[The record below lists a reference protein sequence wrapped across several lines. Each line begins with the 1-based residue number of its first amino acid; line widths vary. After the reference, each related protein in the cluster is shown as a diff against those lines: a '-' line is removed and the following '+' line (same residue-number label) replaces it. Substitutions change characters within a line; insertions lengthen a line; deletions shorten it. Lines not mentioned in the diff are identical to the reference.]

1 MINTEFYPIDHKI
14 YLVLQRRNY
23 NNVSYVFLGN
33 EMDNTDFMIRKE
45 INVNLEPL
53 ETMDELYE
61 IAPLFI
67 NQGAF
72 FLYFCYNLN

>member
-23 NNVSYVFLGN
+23 KHVSYVFLGN

-45 INVNLEPL
+45 INGNLEPL

-67 NQGAF
+67 N
-72 FLYFCYNLN
+72 

>member
-23 NNVSYVFLGN
+23 NNVSYVLLGN

-45 INVNLEPL
+45 INGNLEPL

-61 IAPLFI
+61 IARLFI
-67 NQGAF
+67 N
-72 FLYFCYNLN
+72 

>member
-45 INVNLEPL
+45 INGNLEPL

-61 IAPLFI
+61 IYQFRS
-67 NQGAF
+67 
-72 FLYFCYNLN
+72 

>member
-1 MINTEFYPIDHKI
+1 MINVEFYPIDHKI
-14 YLVLQRRNY
+14 YLVLQRKNY

-33 EMDNTDFMIRKE
+33 EMDNTDSMIRKE
-45 INVNLEPL
+45 ITGNLEPL

-67 NQGAF
+67 N
-72 FLYFCYNLN
+72 

>member
-1 MINTEFYPIDHKI
+1 MINVEFYPIDHKI
-14 YLVLQRRNY
+14 YLVLQRKNY

-45 INVNLEPL
+45 INGNLEPL

-67 NQGAF
+67 K
-72 FLYFCYNLN
+72 

>member
-14 YLVLQRRNY
+14 YLFLQRRNY

-45 INVNLEPL
+45 INGNLEPL

-67 NQGAF
+67 N
-72 FLYFCYNLN
+72 

>member
-45 INVNLEPL
+45 INGNLEPL
-53 ETMDELYE
+53 KTMDELYE

-67 NQGAF
+67 N
-72 FLYFCYNLN
+72 

>member
-1 MINTEFYPIDHKI
+1 MINAEFYPIDHKI

-45 INVNLEPL
+45 INGNLEPL

-61 IAPLFI
+61 IAPLFR
-67 NQGAF
+67 N
-72 FLYFCYNLN
+72 

>member
-1 MINTEFYPIDHKI
+1 MINAEFYPIDHKI

-45 INVNLEPL
+45 INGNLEPL
-53 ETMDELYE
+53 KTMDELYE

-67 NQGAF
+67 N
-72 FLYFCYNLN
+72 

>member
-23 NNVSYVFLGN
+23 NNVSYVLLGN

-45 INVNLEPL
+45 INGNLEPL

-67 NQGAF
+67 N
-72 FLYFCYNLN
+72 

>member
-1 MINTEFYPIDHKI
+1 MINVEFYPIDHKI
-14 YLVLQRRNY
+14 YLVLQRKNY
-23 NNVSYVFLGN
+23 NNISYVFLGN

-45 INVNLEPL
+45 INGNLEPL

-67 NQGAF
+67 N
-72 FLYFCYNLN
+72 

>member
-23 NNVSYVFLGN
+23 NNVSYVFLAN

-45 INVNLEPL
+45 INGNLEPL

-67 NQGAF
+67 N
-72 FLYFCYNLN
+72 

>member
-23 NNVSYVFLGN
+23 NNISYVFLGN

-45 INVNLEPL
+45 INGNLEPL

-67 NQGAF
+67 N
-72 FLYFCYNLN
+72 

>member
-45 INVNLEPL
+45 INGNLEPL

-67 NQGAF
+67 N
-72 FLYFCYNLN
+72 

>member
-1 MINTEFYPIDHKI
+1 MINAEFYPIDHKI
-14 YLVLQRRNY
+14 YLVLQRQNY

-45 INVNLEPL
+45 INGNLEPL

-67 NQGAF
+67 N
-72 FLYFCYNLN
+72 

>member
-1 MINTEFYPIDHKI
+1 MINAEFYPIDHKI

-45 INVNLEPL
+45 INGNLEPL

-67 NQGAF
+67 N
-72 FLYFCYNLN
+72 

>member
-1 MINTEFYPIDHKI
+1 MINVEFYPIDHKI
-14 YLVLQRRNY
+14 YLVLQCRNY

-45 INVNLEPL
+45 INGNLEPL

-67 NQGAF
+67 N
-72 FLYFCYNLN
+72 

>member
-45 INVNLEPL
+45 INSNLEPL

-67 NQGAF
+67 N
-72 FLYFCYNLN
+72 

>member
-23 NNVSYVFLGN
+23 NNVSYVCLGT
-33 EMDNTDFMIRKE
+33 EMDNTDFMIREE
-45 INVNLEPL
+45 INGNLEPL

-67 NQGAF
+67 N
-72 FLYFCYNLN
+72 

>member
-1 MINTEFYPIDHKI
+1 MLNVEFYPIDHKI
-14 YLVLQRRNY
+14 YLVLQRKNY

-45 INVNLEPL
+45 INGNLEPL

-67 NQGAF
+67 N
-72 FLYFCYNLN
+72 

>member
-1 MINTEFYPIDHKI
+1 MINVEFYPIDHKI

-45 INVNLEPL
+45 INGNLEPL

-67 NQGAF
+67 N
-72 FLYFCYNLN
+72 

>member
-45 INVNLEPL
+45 INGNLEPV

-67 NQGAF
+67 N
-72 FLYFCYNLN
+72 

>member
-45 INVNLEPL
+45 INGNLEPL
-53 ETMDELYE
+53 ETLDELYE

-67 NQGAF
+67 N
-72 FLYFCYNLN
+72 

>member
-1 MINTEFYPIDHKI
+1 MINNEFYPIDHKI

-45 INVNLEPL
+45 INGNLEPL

-67 NQGAF
+67 N
-72 FLYFCYNLN
+72 

>member
-1 MINTEFYPIDHKI
+1 MSNTEFYPIDHKI

-45 INVNLEPL
+45 INGNLEPL

-67 NQGAF
+67 N
-72 FLYFCYNLN
+72 

>member
-14 YLVLQRRNY
+14 YLVLQRQNY

-45 INVNLEPL
+45 INGNLEPL

-67 NQGAF
+67 N
-72 FLYFCYNLN
+72 

>member
-45 INVNLEPL
+45 INGNLEPL

-61 IAPLFI
+61 IALLFI
-67 NQGAF
+67 N
-72 FLYFCYNLN
+72 

>member
-1 MINTEFYPIDHKI
+1 MINAEFYPIDHKI
-14 YLVLQRRNY
+14 YLVLQRRTY
-23 NNVSYVFLGN
+23 NSVSYVFLGN

-45 INVNLEPL
+45 INGNLEPL

-67 NQGAF
+67 N
-72 FLYFCYNLN
+72 

>member
-1 MINTEFYPIDHKI
+1 MINDEFYPIDHKI

-45 INVNLEPL
+45 INGNLEPL

-67 NQGAF
+67 N
-72 FLYFCYNLN
+72 

>member
-45 INVNLEPL
+45 INGNLEPL
-53 ETMDELYE
+53 EAMDELYE

-67 NQGAF
+67 N
-72 FLYFCYNLN
+72 

>member
-1 MINTEFYPIDHKI
+1 MINAEFYPIDHKI

-45 INVNLEPL
+45 INDNLEPL

-67 NQGAF
+67 N
-72 FLYFCYNLN
+72 

>member
-14 YLVLQRRNY
+14 YLVLQRKNY
-23 NNVSYVFLGN
+23 NNISYVFLGN

-45 INVNLEPL
+45 INGNLEPL

-67 NQGAF
+67 N
-72 FLYFCYNLN
+72 

>member
-1 MINTEFYPIDHKI
+1 MINAEFYPIDHKI
-14 YLVLQRRNY
+14 YLVLQRKNY
-23 NNVSYVFLGN
+23 NNISYVFLGN

-45 INVNLEPL
+45 INGNLEPL

-67 NQGAF
+67 N
-72 FLYFCYNLN
+72 

>member
-1 MINTEFYPIDHKI
+1 MINVEFYPIDHKI

-45 INVNLEPL
+45 INGNLEPL

-61 IAPLFI
+61 ITPLFI
-67 NQGAF
+67 N
-72 FLYFCYNLN
+72 

>member
-23 NNVSYVFLGN
+23 NNVSYVFLSN

-45 INVNLEPL
+45 INGNLEPL

-67 NQGAF
+67 N
-72 FLYFCYNLN
+72 

>member
-1 MINTEFYPIDHKI
+1 MINVEFYPIDHKI
-14 YLVLQRRNY
+14 YLVLQRKNY

-45 INVNLEPL
+45 INGNLEPL

-67 NQGAF
+67 N
-72 FLYFCYNLN
+72 